1 MSDIKSASMDNL
13 SSGANQSIHNIES
26 LDMSLVRKPETINE
40 LGIIDITALQSMCSQ
55 FGDRVWQQEDQ
66 VKENKFAIFHN
77 TQHIIFRFIEGNR
90 DPRIFYSNPIWTVW
104 QNVLLPAMH
113 VAIKSFQFTDP
124 VFPKVML
131 AKLQSNSCIDEH
143 IDANLATRYV
153 HKIHIPLVT
162 NAQVHYIQGGVEYHL
177 SQGKAYELNNM
188 QAHGVWNN
196 SQQHRIHLIF
206 EVYDQ
211 QSIKGNC

>member
-1 MSDIKSASMDNL
+1 MSDIKSHPTVNSTSGFNRSM
-13 SSGANQSIHNIES
+13 HNKEY
-26 LDMSLVRKPETINE
+26 LDMPLVRKPKTITE
-40 LGIIDITALQSMCSQ
+40 LGFINITELQSMCNQ
-55 FGDRVWQQEDQ
+55 FGDRVWQQEDR
-66 VKENKFAIFHN
+66 VKENKFDIFHH

-90 DPRIFYSNPIWTVW
+90 DPRIFYSNPIWAVW
-104 QNVLLPAMH
+104 QNVLIPAMF
-113 VAIKSFQFTDP
+113 VAVKSFQFTDA

-131 AKLQSNSCIDEH
+131 AKLSPNSCIDEH

-162 NAQVHYIQGGVEYHL
+162 NSFVYYVQNGIQYHL

-188 QAHGVWNN
+188 QAHGVRND
-196 SQQHRIHLIF
+196 SQQQRIHLIF

-211 QSIKGNC
+211 RSVIAKD